1 MLQNGLTFTDAVA
14 HGVPVQE
21 QRIRGLLDAAFAV
34 QINAQRLAQLA
45 REVGVTPECLYKW
58 KRVGIETARLGT
70 LARIADV
77 LGCKVDDLFD

>member
-1 MLQNGLTFTDAVA
+1 MENNI
-14 HGVPVQE
+14 E
-21 QRIRGLLDAAFAV
+21 LLALKKGM
-34 QINAQRLAQLA
+34 RLAQLA

-77 LGCKVDDLFD
+77 LGCKVDDVFD

>member
-1 MLQNGLTFTDAVA
+1 MENNI
-14 HGVPVQE
+14 E
-21 QRIRGLLDAAFAV
+21 LLALKKGM
-34 QINAQRLAQLA
+34 RLAQLA
-45 REVGVTPECLYKW
+45 REVGVTPECHYKW